1 MSRYLL
7 FVIQLLA
14 YSALRPL
21 ERQFILNRIEK
32 KRKRK
37 DKESHFTKRERRAEV
52 SRKCC
57 PLFSGSDSRR
67 RRRRLG
73 RRSIVR
79 YFTDVLSRTTGERED
94 ERAAPVTGCAADPSQ
109 VPAKQAV
116 RRRTHDAR
124 SRSQPKTKPNKQPRT
139 RDLQHPTNTAITKA
153 RAREE
158 QSAKR
163 LTPVSGGVAR
173 TGKVCIGGTKNAA
186 QRVLPPPP
194 APLER
199 PCEQADRV
207 AVGCALV
214 GRLSQVAPYNAV
226 VRLATKRDDVRL
238 ILRGLS
244 RQPVL
249 HAGDNGR
256 GEIQVVHELA
266 LPCNGMFRA

>member
-1 MSRYLL
+1 M
-7 FVIQLLA
+7 
-14 YSALRPL
+14 
-21 ERQFILNRIEK
+21 LNRIEK

-37 DKESHFTKRERRAEV
+37 DKESHFTKRERRVEV

-109 VPAKQAV
+109 VPAKQGV

-163 LTPVSGGVAR
+163 LTPRVWGGRQNWKSVHRGDEKCSA
-173 TGKVCIGGTKNAA
+173 TSSTP
-186 QRVLPPPP
+186 LSPPSRPP
-194 APLER
+194 R
-199 PCEQADRV
+199 K
-207 AVGCALV
+207 ALRA
-214 GRLSQVAPYNAV
+214 GR
-226 VRLATKRDDVRL
+226 
-238 ILRGLS
+238 
-244 RQPVL
+244 
-249 HAGDNGR
+249 
-256 GEIQVVHELA
+256 
-266 LPCNGMFRA
+266 